1 MPKAKS
7 ARGTRNSPISRSS
20 TTNNKSPAKSKNNE
34 SPKPIKLKLFCLV
47 EGEPAFSV
55 IIRSDQTI
63 DDLKDAIK
71 AKNENAFNG
80 TDAKDLILKLIPN
93 GSTVEELCK
102 FPKES
107 LKVLDNVLE
116 ELHTY
121 FPDGAADN
129 PIYIIV
135 EVPKRVS
142 KRDRDQL
149 ENDESDRSS
158 SKKVKLETMSL
169 LEAISATELAQ
180 KAIINGVP
188 DPSVLSSKEL
198 VSVLDNTG
206 TSVTR
211 NDLYYSI
218 PRTAISLQN
227 ASFQEIDV
235 ISSPWGTK
243 FPVLKVRDLYVRSAF
258 KELYDK
264 IINKFG
270 IDRDIKP
277 DAPQMVLTGTAG
289 IGKSSFLV
297 YFAIRLLATSN
308 EEDPPIII
316 IQQKEDTM
324 CYAFG
329 GRSVIRYGDIEHFRP
344 FLDLP
349 STWFLVDS
357 SPAPKLMLA
366 RTIFSV
372 SPKTLNSEE
381 NLYKEIV
388 KGVPWK
394 YYMAPWELDEL
405 KECRDKV
412 EAFHM
417 VPEDFMEHLYEM
429 IGEVQRVGEAS
440 PDVKWFNTLE
450 CYKDK
455 MQGSLW
461 IPNSKR
467 FACVDMLLAPNYL
480 LQVTTNKDH
489 GIKSK
494 PFKAFLKSMRENK
507 WIHSS
512 EEVALIFVVPQDQI
526 KEFKKQNFKTGTN
539 RVDSKATK
547 ELLDVKQYIM
557 GIDLQAELRQ
567 APRRMR
573 TRRTRTER

>member
-1 MPKAKS
+1 
-7 ARGTRNSPISRSS
+7 
-20 TTNNKSPAKSKNNE
+20 
-34 SPKPIKLKLFCLV
+34 
-47 EGEPAFSV
+47 
-55 IIRSDQTI
+55 
-63 DDLKDAIK
+63 
-71 AKNENAFNG
+71 
-80 TDAKDLILKLIPN
+80 
-93 GSTVEELCK
+93 
-102 FPKES
+102 
-107 LKVLDNVLE
+107 
-116 ELHTY
+116 
-121 FPDGAADN
+121 
-129 PIYIIV
+129 
-135 EVPKRVS
+135 
-142 KRDRDQL
+142 
-149 ENDESDRSS
+149 
-158 SKKVKLETMSL
+158 MSL

-243 FPVLKVRDLYVRSAF
+243 FSVLKVRDLYVGSAF

-264 IINKFG
+264 IINN
-270 IDRDIKP
+270 
-277 DAPQMVLTGTAG
+277 
-289 IGKSSFLV
+289 
-297 YFAIRLLATSN
+297 N

-316 IQQKEDTM
+316 IQQKEDPM

-329 GRSVIRYGDIEHFRP
+329 GRSV
-344 FLDLP
+344 
-349 STWFLVDS
+349 TWFLVDS

-429 IGEVQRVGEAS
+429 IGEVQRYV
-440 PDVKWFNTLE
+440 LE
-450 CYKDK
+450 
-455 MQGSLW
+455 
-461 IPNSKR
+461 
-467 FACVDMLLAPNYL
+467 
-480 LQVTTNKDH
+480 
-489 GIKSK
+489 
-494 PFKAFLKSMRENK
+494 
-507 WIHSS
+507 
-512 EEVALIFVVPQDQI
+512 VP
-526 KEFKKQNFKTGTN
+526 
-539 RVDSKATK
+539 RK
-547 ELLDVKQYIM
+547 ELDFYSPE
-557 GIDLQAELRQ
+557 DR
-567 APRRMR
+567 
-573 TRRTRTER
+573 

>member
-1 MPKAKS
+1 
-7 ARGTRNSPISRSS
+7 
-20 TTNNKSPAKSKNNE
+20 
-34 SPKPIKLKLFCLV
+34 
-47 EGEPAFSV
+47 
-55 IIRSDQTI
+55 
-63 DDLKDAIK
+63 
-71 AKNENAFNG
+71 
-80 TDAKDLILKLIPN
+80 
-93 GSTVEELCK
+93 
-102 FPKES
+102 
-107 LKVLDNVLE
+107 
-116 ELHTY
+116 
-121 FPDGAADN
+121 
-129 PIYIIV
+129 
-135 EVPKRVS
+135 
-142 KRDRDQL
+142 
-149 ENDESDRSS
+149 
-158 SKKVKLETMSL
+158 
-169 LEAISATELAQ
+169 
-180 KAIINGVP
+180 
-188 DPSVLSSKEL
+188 
-198 VSVLDNTG
+198 
-206 TSVTR
+206 
-211 NDLYYSI
+211 
-218 PRTAISLQN
+218 
-227 ASFQEIDV
+227 
-235 ISSPWGTK
+235 
-243 FPVLKVRDLYVRSAF
+243 
-258 KELYDK
+258 
-264 IINKFG
+264 
-270 IDRDIKP
+270 
-277 DAPQMVLTGTAG
+277 
-289 IGKSSFLV
+289 
-297 YFAIRLLATSN
+297 
-308 EEDPPIII
+308 
-316 IQQKEDTM
+316 
-324 CYAFG
+324 
-329 GRSVIRYGDIEHFRP
+329 
-344 FLDLP
+344 
-349 STWFLVDS
+349 
-357 SPAPKLMLA
+357 MLA

-429 IGEVQRVGEAS
+429 IGGVPRYVLEVPRKELDFYSPEDRCKKKVRAVAESSALERVNQALDNIKDPMKILQYFEQAKDSQCYSSHLLHRYPTKDHRGFRLVWASDYIMEEVHDAVDDKTWNELLNRLANGRVGEGRGAMFELYMRRILRIGNRCFQARNLHDNTEITIDIKAS

-450 CYKDK
+450 CYKGK

-567 APRRMR
+567 KNKNRAVNGHAN
-573 TRRTRTER
+573 